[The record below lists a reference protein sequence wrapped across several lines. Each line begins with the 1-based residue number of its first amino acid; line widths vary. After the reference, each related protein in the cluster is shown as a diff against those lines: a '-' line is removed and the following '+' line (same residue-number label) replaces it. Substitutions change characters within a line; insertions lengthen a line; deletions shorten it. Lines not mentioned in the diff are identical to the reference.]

1 MKAPPR
7 PYHHG
12 NLRESLLRAA
22 ENALETGGV
31 QSLTLRELSRELG
44 VSHTSPLRHFANKQA
59 LLDGLAIRGFERL
72 GTVLSR
78 AIKDRG
84 EDFRAR
90 LIKLAR
96 AYVGFQTKHPALC
109 GLMFEAKHRTD
120 APPEVLEA
128 GERAFS
134 HGPIIFAE
142 GQARG
147 EVVAGDPARL
157 SLVAFAALQGLLT
170 ISTDGKFKGV
180 SLEILVPEVIE
191 RIILGLCPKG
201 NQ

>member
-1 MKAPPR
+1 
-7 PYHHG
+7 
-12 NLRESLLRAA
+12 
-22 ENALETGGV
+22 
-31 QSLTLRELSRELG
+31 
-44 VSHTSPLRHFANKQA
+44 
-59 LLDGLAIRGFERL
+59 
-72 GTVLSR
+72 
-78 AIKDRG
+78 
-84 EDFRAR
+84 

-134 HGPIIFAE
+134 NGPIIFAE
-142 GQARG
+142 GQAKG

-157 SLVAFAALQGLLT
+157 SLVAFAALQGLIT

-191 RIILGLCPKG
+191 RIILGLRANP
-201 NQ
+201 

>member
-1 MKAPPR
+1 MKAPAR

-12 NLRESLLRAA
+12 NLREALLRAA
-22 ENALETGGV
+22 EKALEMGGV

-72 GTVLSR
+72 SAVLSR
-78 AIKDRG
+78 AVKDRG

-109 GLMFEAKHRTD
+109 GLMFEAKHRPG
-120 APPEVLEA
+120 APKELLQA
-128 GERAFS
+128 SDKAFS
-134 HGPIIFAE
+134 HGRALFAD
-142 GQARG
+142 GQASG
-147 EVVAGDPARL
+147 EVVEGDPYRL
-157 SLVAFAALQGLLT
+157 ALVAYASLQGLIS
-170 ISTDGKFKGV
+170 ISTAGKFKGI
-180 SLEILVPEVIE
+180 SLDTLVPEIMD
-191 RIILGLCPKG
+191 RIILGLSPR
-201 NQ
+201 N